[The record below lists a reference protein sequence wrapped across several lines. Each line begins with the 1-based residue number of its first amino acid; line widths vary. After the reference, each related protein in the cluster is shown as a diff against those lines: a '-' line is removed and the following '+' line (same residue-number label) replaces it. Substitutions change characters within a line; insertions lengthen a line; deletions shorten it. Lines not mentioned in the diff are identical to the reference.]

1 MKVRDLVYETASALE
16 ANRSRSALTILG
28 IVIGI
33 AAVIAMTALI
43 GGVKQALFSELG
55 LGRAQVVFISA
66 YTERGLVTS
75 DVDEIAK
82 GLPDY
87 EHLSGVASNYQDVVG
102 AKETVGGYIQGVEP
116 IYFQMM
122 DTKFVQGASFTDGQ
136 NDKAQCVCVIEKP
149 ALRTLFGDADADAV
163 GKTIRIGNGTY
174 TVVGVIEGSSMTSSD
189 TVSIYLPLRTLS
201 RRINGSDMLDGIIG
215 YTREGADMDAITDS
229 TTSYLCSYLG
239 IEEGSDEAENIQV
252 TTTQSI
258 IDQVNTTMAS
268 FQILMTAVASIS
280 LLVGGIGIMNMMLTN
295 VTERIREIGLRK
307 ALGAR
312 SSDITAQFL
321 IESVTLCLIGGII
334 GTILGFLLSFAL
346 TSAASAFTYGDA
358 AGVKIVPVLDL
369 QSILLAAGTCIAI
382 GVIFGYSP
390 ARRAARLNPVES
402 LHYQ

>member
-1 MKVRDLVYETASALE
+1 MKARDLLYETASALD

-43 GGVKQALFSELG
+43 GGVRQALFDQLG
-55 LGRAQVVFISA
+55 LGRAQVVYISA
-66 YTERGLVTS
+66 YAGRGVGID
-75 DVDEIAK
+75 DVDDIAK

-87 EHLSGVASNYQDVVG
+87 EHLTATASSVQDVIG
-102 AKETVGGYIQGVEP
+102 AKETVSAYVSGVEP
-116 IYFQMM
+116 VYFQMM
-122 DTKFVQGASFTDGQ
+122 DARFVQGSSFTDAQ
-136 NDKAQCVCVIEKP
+136 NDRAQYVCVVEES
-149 ALRTLFGDADADAV
+149 ALRELFGDADADAV
-163 GKTIRIGNGTY
+163 GKTITIGKTAY
-174 TVVGVIEGSSMTSSD
+174 TVVGVMEGSGTSVGMV
-189 TVSIYLPLRTLS
+189 TIYAPLRTVVK
-201 RRINGSDMLDGIIG
+201 RINGYDSVDMLLG
-215 YTREGADMDAITDS
+215 YAREGVDMDALTG
-229 TTSYLCSYLG
+229 TTSSYLCTYLG
-239 IEEGSDEAENIQV
+239 IDEGSEDAEGIQV
-252 TTTQSI
+252 TTAQEI
-258 IDQVNTTMAS
+258 IDQVNATMAS
-268 FQILMTAVASIS
+268 FQALMTAVASIS

-334 GTILGFLLSFAL
+334 GTIVGFLGAFAL
-346 TSAASAFTYGDA
+346 TSAASSFTYGDA
-358 AGVKIVPVLDL
+358 AGIQITPVLDV

-390 ARRAARLNPVES
+390 ARRAARLNPVDS